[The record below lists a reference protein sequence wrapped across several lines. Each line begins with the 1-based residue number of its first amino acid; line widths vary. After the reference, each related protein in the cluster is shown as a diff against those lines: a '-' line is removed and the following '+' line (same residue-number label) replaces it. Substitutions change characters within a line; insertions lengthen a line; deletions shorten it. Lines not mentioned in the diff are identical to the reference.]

1 MTGITVRSD
10 SRNVHQRKGNVLVC
24 AAHTQSNHPLTHDF
38 IASINP
44 RLHHGTLK
52 PRPPTMG
59 SSTHRRSAGAMPA
72 SQEAI
77 QRVILP
83 ALKRTFGAY
92 VKNRAV
98 IQKLISGEFEVI
110 DVLWVGT
117 DLCGLIASF
126 VVYALRSTYSNLSG
140 NTRKSKKDEHPSSRS
155 RA

>member
-1 MTGITVRSD
+1 
-10 SRNVHQRKGNVLVC
+10 
-24 AAHTQSNHPLTHDF
+24 
-38 IASINP
+38 
-44 RLHHGTLK
+44 
-52 PRPPTMG
+52 
-59 SSTHRRSAGAMPA
+59 MPA